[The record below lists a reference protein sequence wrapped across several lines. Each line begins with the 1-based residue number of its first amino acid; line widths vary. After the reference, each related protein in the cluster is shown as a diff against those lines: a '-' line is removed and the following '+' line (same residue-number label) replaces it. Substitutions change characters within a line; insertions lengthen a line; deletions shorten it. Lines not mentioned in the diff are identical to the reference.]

1 MKNIMLLFIF
11 LSFGMVGIA
20 SNNSPNDSNNALKV
34 SKKGVLIVRG
44 QEEKSSKDIKCGPP
58 YTQICKEVNTDQ
70 VIAIRKDKNGVFTIV
85 LKKEDKSDS

>member
-1 MKNIMLLFIF
+1 MIGFA
-11 LSFGMVGIA
+11 G
-20 SNNSPNDSNNALKV
+20 NNTPEGSENALKV

-58 YTQICKEVNTDQ
+58 YTQVCKEVNTDQ
-70 VIAIRKDKNGVFTIV
+70 VIAIRKDKNGVFTFV